1 MSEIKVRLY
10 ATCSIKVPL
19 DTEIDL
25 DEFREWHEESA
36 GGFDPGVIEPHLVV
50 EFINASPDDETEYA
64 RQFPV
69 ADPTVH
75 EVLSFDIDEAEI
87 LPEPEEGPSE

>member
-1 MSEIKVRLY
+1 MAEIKVRLY
-10 ATCSIKVPL
+10 ATCAIRVPL

-25 DEFREWHEESA
+25 DEFGEWHEESA
-36 GGFDPGVIEPHLVV
+36 GGFDPKVIEPHLVV

-64 RQFPV
+64 RQFP
-69 ADPTVH
+69 DPDVNTH
-75 EVLSFDIDEAEI
+75 EILSFDIDDAEI